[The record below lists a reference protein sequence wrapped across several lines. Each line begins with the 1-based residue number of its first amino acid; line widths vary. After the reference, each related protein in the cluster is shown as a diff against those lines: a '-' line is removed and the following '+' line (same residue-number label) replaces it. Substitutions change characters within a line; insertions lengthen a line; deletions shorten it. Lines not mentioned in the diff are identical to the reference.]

1 MTIQNRVNEILDQ
14 MTAFSK
20 ESYTKEE
27 YLPELMKLQEEIVN
41 LTFNGEHAEEAKL
54 RLWDVGKHLEMLNAE
69 CGGKADKELSDFIQT
84 SKKIG
89 NEISA
94 EISGNKGERIVFSAL
109 NNLNCYNAVLH
120 NVEFEFD
127 GKRTEIDAIVFTHRA
142 VFIIEIKNS
151 KKNIFIDEDG
161 GFYRTGHSMH
171 YDGNIAD
178 KMSDREA
185 MLRKALDKVGLG
197 YLKIFNI
204 VTFTNH
210 RLDIENKYHRIKVC
224 GSNYLPVF
232 IDKFQSDNWYSDENI
247 GTMVTAV
254 EDAKCKEP
262 FQMPVNMDDFKL
274 NFATLMATLE
284 CSKEEKTADAE
295 IDEVQAKESP
305 QAKNDENET
314 VHIFRPSKFRR
325 GVVAASVGIAVL
337 NIAAFG
343 INALLKSTR

>member
-1 MTIQNRVNEILDQ
+1 MTIQNRANEILDQ

-27 YLPELMKLQEEIVN
+27 YLPELLKLQSEIVR
-41 LTFNGEHAEEAKL
+41 LTFNDEHAEEAKL
-54 RLWDVGKHLEMLNAE
+54 RLWDVSDHLKMMNTE
-69 CGGKADKELSDFIQT
+69 CGGVADHELHKFLNS
-84 SKKIG
+84 SKKISS
-89 NEISA
+89 EIKA
-94 EISGNKGERIVFSAL
+94 EISGFKGEQIVFNAL
-109 NNLNCYNAVLH
+109 ESLSCYNAILR
-120 NVEFEFD
+120 NVELEYD

-151 KKNIFIDEDG
+151 KKNIFIDEEG
-161 GFYRTGHSMH
+161 GFYRTGQSMH
-171 YDGNIAD
+171 YDCNIAD
-178 KMSDREA
+178 KMYDRYT
-185 MLRKALDKVGLG
+185 MLKKALDTAGLG
-197 YLKIFNI
+197 YVKIFNI
-204 VTFTNH
+204 VTFTNP
-210 RLDIENKYHRIKVC
+210 RIDVENKYYRLKVC
-224 GSNYLPVF
+224 GSNYLPTY

-284 CSKEEKTADAE
+284 CAKEEKTADAE
-295 IDEVQAKESP
+295 IDEVPAKGVP

-314 VHIFRPSKFRR
+314 VHIFRPSIFRR